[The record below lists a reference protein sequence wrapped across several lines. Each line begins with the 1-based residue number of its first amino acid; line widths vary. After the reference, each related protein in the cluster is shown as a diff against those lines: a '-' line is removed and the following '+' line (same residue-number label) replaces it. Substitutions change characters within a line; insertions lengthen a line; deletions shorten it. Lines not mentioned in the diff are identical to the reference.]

1 MMRLSWLALA
11 LLLLS
16 CTAAAP
22 TAPAPTPQPLVGD
35 IGPGCIF
42 SSCGCNCTGGHTEEG
57 CWQPNGTKSTCDCV
71 TGKGC
76 WGKAQ
81 RISNH
86 LARFYHVFTNGRCV
100 LGDIG

>member
-1 MMRLSWLALA
+1 MMRLLALPP

-16 CTAAAP
+16 CTA
-22 TAPAPTPQPLVGD
+22 TAPLVGD

-42 SSCGCNCTGGHTEEG
+42 SSCGCNCTGGHTEDG

-76 WGKAQ
+76 WGKPQ
-81 RISNH
+81 RISYH
-86 LARFYHVFTNGRCV
+86 LARFYHVFTNGRCF